1 MKLKKPLIVLIIVIL
16 VLVVVGIWIG
26 YSLNV
31 KNKIGSPSALV
42 KSVQTQASSGKTGGG
57 GGSGSTTTFKY
68 VYGEESAN
76 VQSCLKSALGGEFS
90 KAYSDPTYMP
100 SVSAINA
107 ANVCF
112 TSTSTATTTVGH

>member
-16 VLVVVGIWIG
+16 VLVAVGIWMG

-42 KSVQTQASSGKTGGG
+42 KGVQTQASSGKTGGG
-57 GGSGSTTTFKY
+57 GGSGNNITFKGIY
-68 VYGEESAN
+68 DKESAN
-76 VQSCLKSALGGEFS
+76 VQSCLKAALAGEFS
-90 KAYSDPTYMP
+90 KTYSDPTYMP
-100 SVSAINA
+100 SVSAMGA
-107 ANVCF
+107 ADACL